1 MKDEQ
6 TTGSES
12 LLKLDGPREHRKDG
26 AGTRET
32 NPLYCGSYTLNDYTR
47 DRDSGVMK
55 PETVEFERILL
66 SGFRKNYP
74 EEAERFDR
82 LYGEARKAYNG
93 PTEWEHGYK
102 LNDISH
108 CDQATCWSYFKSY
121 YELTDAEAIEA
132 IKEAL
137 EENRDLLSF
146 ADEIHPLLLEAVE
159 KSDWL
164 QILEERERIR
174 AIERP
179 GYVPEI
185 PTADEFTRDIITRYI
200 RTYLEGWVPD
210 SPIEDGKEQGADEQP
225 DSPEDPFDEPRL
237 AAKAM
242 LGFALWARRTELEA
256 AKEKLTAQGKTNRRL
271 EELEAEGYGPL
282 IEYVRANYTED
293 RARRFRISDL
303 GIYTLYVLM
312 EYKALAGSPPETI
325 TADTEAL
332 LEQAYQRIEGN
343 TIHYLTLEGQRETGE
358 SDTEDIDNLALASSV
373 PSFKPENQIDP
384 DKGLVVLRN
393 ESDRKLIRD
402 PISGHG
408 LNGYNLVRRNPR
420 ESVQAKISTVNGA
433 RGPTELDIDLTIQI
447 GLYLG
452 DMTKKGQ
459 EWIPISA
466 EDLIHLFYG
475 IPDDKRIK
483 ADRIQE
489 MESRLENLTGVWVT
503 IDRDDIQGNPE
514 DWGEAFKDLIG
525 GRVQLLEYD
534 ELHFKTAHR
543 KKTNKY
549 LFRRIPPIWVLTE
562 WHQLYQQTP
571 MLIRTPDYS
580 FEGEEW
586 NNLDIPRDIRDRI
599 IKHYEDEG
607 LQMRRKDRGLQL
619 QPYDTLEIKKW
630 ILRLL
635 AQKTSITRQLDPS
648 IIEKMPHTITV
659 EMRKAYGEM
668 YPDVEIPG
676 ERTTK
681 WTQFTVDFRTYLLYL
696 MAWGYVEDYS
706 YTGTKTNPKIV
717 KITYTEKTRVEIAG
731 VRNGVAQLR

>member
-26 AGTRET
+26 AGTHDT
-32 NPLYCGSYTLNDYTR
+32 NPLYCGSYTIEDYTR
-47 DRDSGVMK
+47 DRDSGAMK

-82 LYGEARKAYNG
+82 LYGEARKDYDG

-108 CDQATCWSYFKSY
+108 CDQATCWRYFKSY

-256 AKEKLTAQGKTNRRL
+256 AKEKLTAQDITNKRL

-282 IEYVRANYTED
+282 IEYVRTNYTED
-293 RARRFRISDL
+293 RARRFRISDP
-303 GIYTLYVLM
+303 GIYTLYVLT

-332 LEQAYQRIEGN
+332 LEQAYRRIEGN
-343 TIHYLTLEGQRETGE
+343 TDEYVMIRRGQKDTGENPIDAGTSIVTGVPIQNITHFIRDISLTPPSDDLAMPYNAYMGNLRDHVRQPTLDCYLDEQSKEYRTIVSAQKNREKGEMIISNLITPEGIEPPSMAELIFIEQIGAEREKALREGRVLTLTDKQLIRRRYGMADDQEISKKTRAEFKHRLEYELTNVRIFIPKKGGLFIVPNPKNKAEEEEWGTIIGE
-358 SDTEDIDNLALASSV
+358 KVRL
-373 PSFKPENQIDP
+373 IDP
-384 DKGLVVLRN
+384 EIEICWNDSKKNKVTTIYRFEKNPIPTRFINKWFGKIAQIPTDLLITEPKPVDELSYKAKMHYKDESLRGGSNNRDELSLDPVTSANMKLCALHDMIYSVNFKQKGCNPFTLNLNDLYQSVYGTEPKSKRTNKWKDFVKSVYTFLTFLIEKGCIEDYWKGPRGSGLVKIRIPDG
-393 ESDRKLIRD
+393 SKLIEA
-402 PISGHG
+402 P
-408 LNGYNLVRRNPR
+408 
-420 ESVQAKISTVNGA
+420 
-433 RGPTELDIDLTIQI
+433 
-447 GLYLG
+447 
-452 DMTKKGQ
+452 KG
-459 EWIPISA
+459 
-466 EDLIHLFYG
+466 
-475 IPDDKRIK
+475 
-483 ADRIQE
+483 
-489 MESRLENLTGVWVT
+489 T
-503 IDRDDIQGNPE
+503 
-514 DWGEAFKDLIG
+514 
-525 GRVQLLEYD
+525 
-534 ELHFKTAHR
+534 
-543 KKTNKY
+543 
-549 LFRRIPPIWVLTE
+549 
-562 WHQLYQQTP
+562 
-571 MLIRTPDYS
+571 
-580 FEGEEW
+580 
-586 NNLDIPRDIRDRI
+586 
-599 IKHYEDEG
+599 
-607 LQMRRKDRGLQL
+607 
-619 QPYDTLEIKKW
+619 
-630 ILRLL
+630 
-635 AQKTSITRQLDPS
+635 
-648 IIEKMPHTITV
+648 
-659 EMRKAYGEM
+659 
-668 YPDVEIPG
+668 
-676 ERTTK
+676 
-681 WTQFTVDFRTYLLYL
+681 
-696 MAWGYVEDYS
+696 
-706 YTGTKTNPKIV
+706 
-717 KITYTEKTRVEIAG
+717 
-731 VRNGVAQLR
+731 